1 MARPGRLP
9 GGRAVAA
16 LATTAAGAAAGLD
29 AQIALLTAILV
40 IMLLA
45 ERRWAPEDRAD
56 HDDTDHDDPITDA
69 ITTRQEKPMKLLHSG
84 KVRDLYADGDELIMV
99 ASDRMSVYDVVLP
112 TPVPDKGAILT
123 QLSLWWFERLR
134 DIVPNHVISAPRVP
148 AEWAGRAIRCRRLD
162 MIKVECIARGY
173 LAGLGLQSYRESGA
187 ISGVALPAGLA
198 EGAALPEPVFTP
210 TTKADLGE
218 HDEFMDLG
226 EVARQVGAAAAAQ
239 LRELTLAVYGRG
251 QPDRAGPR
259 GHHRRHQARVR
270 PRRGRHHHPGRRGPD
285 PGLLPVLAGRPVAAG
300 RRAAV
305 PGQAVRPRL
314 VDEPGVGQAAARP
327 AHAGRRGRGHPGA
340 HTSRPTSRSPARAGA
355 DRAPGAELAGFAA
368 DTPVVAGYPSD
379 STVESFDYFT

>member
-1 MARPGRLP
+1 
-9 GGRAVAA
+9 
-16 LATTAAGAAAGLD
+16 
-29 AQIALLTAILV
+29 
-40 IMLLA
+40 
-45 ERRWAPEDRAD
+45 
-56 HDDTDHDDPITDA
+56 
-69 ITTRQEKPMKLLHSG
+69 MKLLHSG

-134 DIVPNHVISAPRVP
+134 DIVPNHVISASRVP

-226 EVARQVGAAAAAQ
+226 EVAGQVGAAAAAQ

-251 QPDRAGPR
+251 QQTALDRGVIIADTKLEFG
-259 GHHRRHQARVR
+259 
-270 PRRGRHHHPGRRGPD
+270 
-285 PGLLPVLAGRPVAAG
+285 
-300 RRAAV
+300 RAADGTITLADEV
-305 PGQAVRPRL
+305 LTPDSSRFWPADQWQPGGAQPSLDKQYVRDWSMSLGWDKRPPAPPMPADVVEATRARYVQAY
-314 VDEPGVGQAAARP
+314 EQITG
-327 AHAGRRGRGHPGA
+327 
-340 HTSRPTSRSPARAGA
+340 
-355 DRAPGAELAGFAA
+355 
-368 DTPVVAGYPSD
+368 
-379 STVESFDYFT
+379 ESWR